1 MSDRIHVATRKG
13 LVEIERR
20 EATSE
25 RWHIRRTDFLGEPVT
40 MVLPDSRTGTVYAA
54 LRHGHFGAK
63 LHRARNG
70 QSWQEC
76 SMPAFPAVADD
87 EKSKAPAVDQIMA
100 LETGGL
106 DKSGVLWAGT
116 VPGALFRSENEG
128 DSWRLIDSLWN
139 RPERAEWFGGGYDA
153 PGIHS
158 ICVDPRDCNHV
169 TISVSCGGVWTTF
182 DSGRTWEVRTKGMRA
197 AYMPPERAFDPN
209 VQDPH
214 RLVQCGAD
222 PDVFWVQHHNGIF
235 RSTDA
240 AANWAEITGVEPSVF
255 GFAVAAHPDDANTA
269 WFVPA
274 VKDEC
279 RVPVNGSLVVT
290 RTTDGGKT
298 FAVLREGLP
307 QKNSY
312 DLVYRHA
319 LDVDESGERLAMGS
333 TTGNLWVS
341 ENGGEHWMCV
351 SNHLAPVYCVRF
363 A

>member
-1 MSDRIHVATRKG
+1 MSNRIFVATRKG

-20 EATSE
+20 EAAKQ
-25 RWHIRRTDFLGEPVT
+25 RWEIRRTDFLGESVT
-40 MVLPDSRTGTVYAA
+40 MVLPDARTGTVYAA

-63 LHRARNG
+63 LHRARDG

-76 SMPAFPAVADD
+76 AMPAFPAAKDGD
-87 EKSKAPAVDQIMA
+87 KSEAPAVDQIMA
-100 LETGGL
+100 LETGGP
-106 DKSGVLWAGT
+106 DESGVLWAGT
-116 VPGALFRSENEG
+116 VPGGLFHSKDQG
-128 DSWRLIDSLWN
+128 DTWQLVESLWD

-158 ICVDPRDCNHV
+158 VCVDSRNSRHV
-169 TISVSCGGVWTTF
+169 TIAVSCGGVWATF
-182 DSGRTWEVRTKGMRA
+182 DGGQSWEVRSKGMRA

-214 RLVQCGAD
+214 RLVQCPAQ
-222 PDVFWVQHHNGIF
+222 PDAFWVQHHNGIF

-240 AANWAEITGVEPSVF
+240 AANWEEIKGAEPSVF
-255 GFAVAAHPDDANTA
+255 GFAVVVHPADANTA

-279 RVPVNGSLVVT
+279 RVPVNNSLVVT
-290 RTTDGGKT
+290 RTRDGGKT

-307 QKNSY
+307 QKDSY
-312 DLVYRHA
+312 DLIYRHA

-341 ENGGEHWMCV
+341 EDAGEHWMCV
-351 SNHLAPVYCVRF
+351 SNHLPPVYCVRF